1 MLFRCWAVGSSVS
14 ELRFWPGLT
23 RKAAEVKTACSP
35 VQGLEGVKPL
45 DRLSQLWNLRL
56 ELA

>member
-1 MLFRCWAVGSSVS
+1 MRREAL
-14 ELRFWPGLT
+14 LR
-23 RKAAEVKTACSP
+23 KEAEIKNACSP